1 MRLFRQLFLILGFV
15 AAGASASVTAPQIGA
30 EYQVLPRPQPADA
43 GKKVEVIEF
52 FGYFCPHCNI
62 LDPVLTAWVK
72 KQGDNIVFK
81 RVHVDFSDSMLPQE
95 RLFATLEAM
104 GKLEELHSKVFY
116 AMHVDR
122 KRLSSDDEVV
132 EFAVK
137 QGLDKQKF
145 LDTYNSFSVRSK
157 VGRSK
162 QMQQAYNI
170 TGVPTFAV
178 EGRYITSPSIVGQVM
193 GHPVTEQEQNLAS
206 LQVLDWLVAK
216 VQKEKAGPAAA
227 PVAAAAPAAAP
238 AAPAKK
244 K

>member
-1 MRLFRQLFLILGFV
+1 MRLIRQLFLILGFV

-30 EYQVLPRPQPADA
+30 EYQVLTRPQPVEA

-52 FGYFCPHCNI
+52 FGYFCPHCNV
-62 LDPVLTAWVK
+62 LEPVLSEWVK

-81 RVHVDFSDSMLPQE
+81 RVHVDFSESTLPQQ

-104 GKLEELHSKVFY
+104 GKLEELHGKVFH
-116 AMHVDR
+116 AMHVER
-122 KRLSSDDEVV
+122 KRLGSDAEILD
-132 EFAVK
+132 FAVK

-157 VGRSK
+157 LGRSK
-162 QMQQAYNI
+162 QMQEAFNI

-178 EGRYITSPSIVGQVM
+178 EGRYITSPSIVGAVM
-193 GHPVTEQEQNLAS
+193 GRAVTEPEQNMAS

-216 VQKEKAGPAAA
+216 VQKEKAGPVAAA
-227 PVAAAAPAAAP
+227 PTTAA

>member
-30 EYQVLPRPQPADA
+30 EYQVLPRPQPAES

-62 LDPVLTAWVK
+62 LDPVLTEWVK
-72 KQGDNIVFK
+72 KQGDKIVFK
-81 RVHVDFSDSMLPQE
+81 RVHVDFSESTLPQQ

-104 GKLEELHSKVFY
+104 GKLDQLHSKVFY

-122 KRLSSDDEVV
+122 QRLGSDAEVLD
-132 EFAVK
+132 FAVK

-157 VGRSK
+157 LGRSK
-162 QMQQAYNI
+162 QLQEAFNI

-178 EGRYITSPSIVGQVM
+178 EGRYITSPSIVGQTM
-193 GHPVTEQEQNLAS
+193 GRPVTEPEQNQAS

-216 VQKEKAGPAAA
+216 VQKEKAGPAVAAAAA
-227 PVAAAAPAAAP
+227 PVAST
-238 AAPAKK
+238 APAKK